1 MSDPIGGAA
10 NVTSTVSIEEV
21 SSAINVDA
29 SNLEAAIAN
38 AGENPNDPT
47 ALIQMQQELAK
58 YNIAMQTQSA
68 VIKSIEDTA
77 KSVTQRL

>member
-1 MSDPIGGAA
+1 MVDAVNNAA
-10 NVTSTVSIEEV
+10 NSVSIDSV
-21 SSAINVDA
+21 KNAIDVDA
-29 SNLEAAIAN
+29 TKLNEAIAK

-47 ALIQMQQELAK
+47 ALIQMQQELAM

>member
-1 MSDPIGGAA
+1 MVDAVNNSA
-10 NVTSTVSIEEV
+10 NTVSIDSV
-21 SSAINVDA
+21 KNAIDVDA
-29 SNLEAAIAN
+29 TKLNEAIAK

-47 ALIQMQQELAK
+47 ALIQMQQELAM